1 MPTNDIHRYRIENF
15 DPALH
20 DRDGFSCGA
29 ASIDNFLALSAKK
42 QQNAEMVRVRVLL
55 PETGAKVLGF
65 HVLNAHSLAEGET
78 PASLAKKAPRHGRVP
93 VAYLSMI
100 GVDLS
105 VQGRALGEM
114 LLMDALRQIAQAS
127 ELIGTAAAVLDILND
142 GNAETSQKRAVFY
155 RRFGFTPFP
164 DDPNRMFLPMN
175 VLRQFIAV

>member
-1 MPTNDIHRYRIENF
+1 MPANEPHRYRIENF

-20 DRDGFSCGA
+20 AREGFSCGA
-29 ASIDNFLALSAKK
+29 APINNFIALSAKK

-55 PETGAKVLGF
+55 PEAGTKVLGF
-65 HVLNAHSLAEGET
+65 HALNAHSLDEGES
-78 PASLAKKAPRHGRVP
+78 PAALAKKAPRHGRVP

-100 GVDLS
+100 GVDVS

-114 LLMDALRQIAQAS
+114 LLLDAMQQIATAA

-142 GNAETSQKRAVFY
+142 GNANSMEKRAAFY

-164 DDPNRMFLPMN
+164 DAPNRMFLPMN
-175 VLRQFIAV
+175 VLRQFIA

>member
-1 MPTNDIHRYRIENF
+1 MLTIEFYRYRIENF

-29 ASIDNFLALSAKK
+29 APIDNFLALNAKK

-55 PETGAKVLGF
+55 PDTGDKVLGF

-100 GVDLS
+100 GIDAS

-114 LLMDALRQIAQAS
+114 LLLDALRQIAQAS
-127 ELIGTAAAVLDILND
+127 ELIGTAAAVLDVLND
-142 GNAETSQKRAVFY
+142 GNSDLMEKRSAFY

-164 DDPNRMFLPMN
+164 DEPNRMFLPMN
-175 VLRQFIAV
+175 VLRQFIAL

>member
-1 MPTNDIHRYRIENF
+1 MPTTELHLYRIENF

-20 DRDGFSCGA
+20 EREGFSCGA
-29 ASIDNFLALSAKK
+29 TQIDNFLIFNAKK

-55 PETGAKVLGF
+55 PEAGSKVLGF
-65 HVLNAHSLAEGET
+65 HVLNAHSLDAGEA
-78 PASLAKKAPRHGRVP
+78 PAALAKKTPGHGRVP
-93 VAYLSMI
+93 VAYVSMI
-100 GVDLS
+100 GVDVS

-127 ELIGTAAAVLDILND
+127 KLIGTAAAVLDILND
-142 GNAETSQKRAVFY
+142 GNTETSQKRAVFY

-175 VLRQFIAV
+175 VLQQFIAV